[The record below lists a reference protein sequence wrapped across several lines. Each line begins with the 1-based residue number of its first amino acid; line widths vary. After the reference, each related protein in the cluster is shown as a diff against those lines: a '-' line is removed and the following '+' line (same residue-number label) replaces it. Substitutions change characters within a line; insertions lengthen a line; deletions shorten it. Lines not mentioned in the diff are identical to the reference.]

1 MPIRNFVI
9 RKCACKMLST
19 VVEISASLIDS
30 ILGIYFVTRFTGCPI
45 RKNRWFMPAIVIL
58 TFVTLLSDWFLPGF
72 NLLAMFFIFFVA
84 SLYGLCVCRKYR
96 CSYARGLLAS
106 CIFTVSIIICSSLLY
121 TIVAACIQDFGQLM
135 QGYASA
141 TRYIYLLLDKV
152 LYLHYSN

>member
-1 MPIRNFVI
+1 
-9 RKCACKMLST
+9 MLST

-96 CSYARGLLAS
+96 RSYARGLLAS

-121 TIVAACIQDFGQLM
+121 TIVAACIQDFEQLM

-152 LYLHYSN
+152 ALFTLLQLVVC